1 MVGTQ
6 AIVEI
11 RPGRGFFGGLWMG
24 WFDWL
29 KAKPRSLGPT
39 SEGLYGK
46 LPRGARWT
54 GGPDPAGDPKNF
66 IPRPGDYVFDISEWE
81 WEEQLWIEATAGAA
95 GFGLIVAL
103 SDGSATGGAELWQND
118 GSGGQ
123 VFKETQ
129 EWSIPRGLPTQE
141 LLLVSQG
148 ERTTQ
153 VIRTLELCF
162 GYEPLAHPAL
172 PDKTA
177 VLCELLMLRGI
188 VRPEEGR
195 FTARMKVV
203 LPENDG
209 RPYGEFFLNVNSV
222 LRQLWLSE
230 KSDEYRIAIL
240 TWLSDDGGAA

>member
-1 MVGTQ
+1 
-6 AIVEI
+6 
-11 RPGRGFFGGLWMG
+11 MG

-129 EWSIPRGLPTQE
+129 EWSIPRGLPTHE

-203 LPENDG
+203 LAEKDG
-209 RPYGEFFLNVNSV
+209 GPYGEFFLNVNSV

-240 TWLSDDGGAA
+240 TWLYDDAGAA

>member
-1 MVGTQ
+1 
-6 AIVEI
+6 
-11 RPGRGFFGGLWMG
+11 MG

-39 SEGLYGK
+39 SEGLYGA

-54 GGPDPAGDPKNF
+54 GGPDPAGDPGNF
-66 IPRPGDYVFDISEWE
+66 IPRPGDYVFDISGWRWE
-81 WEEQLWIEATAGAA
+81 DQLWIEATTGAA
-95 GFGLIVAL
+95 GFGLVVGL
-103 SDGSATGGAELWQND
+103 SDGSATGGVEIWRGD

-123 VFKETQ
+123 ILKETQ
-129 EWSIPRGLPTQE
+129 EWTIPRGLPTQE
-141 LLLVSQG
+141 LVLVSHG

-153 VIRTLELCF
+153 ILRTLERCF
-162 GYEPLAHPAL
+162 GFEPLAHPAL

-177 VLCELLMLRGI
+177 VSCELLILRGI
-188 VRPEEGR
+188 VRPDEGR

-203 LPENDG
+203 LAENDG

-240 TWLSDDGGAA
+240 TWISDDGGAA